1 MAQRKGGLF
10 GGDSARQGENAA
22 DGEGIGMLLRHRRE
36 SLGQDIQAVSRQLRI
51 RAVYIT
57 AIEEGR
63 LFDLPGT
70 AYAVGFVRAYADY
83 LGLDGNAIVGDY
95 REELARRSR
104 QNDLVWPAEE
114 AVPKFPGGTI
124 LVVLALIALAGYGGY
139 YYTTQ
144 PGGTGI
150 QMIDAVPEYIKKATG
165 VGEAAPETPTT
176 EAPAPDAA
184 APPNPAPAPADAGQ
198 SQGQS
203 QGQTA
208 PALPSDEVPSAAAA
222 PGTTPANPAVDGTSD
237 VLPSP
242 DGAETAPGE
251 AEAPD
256 ETVTPPVTPA
266 PPAAPDQSPADA
278 TAAPL
283 PAARVV
289 VRADRDSWV
298 EIRDGQDA
306 VIIQRVLRQGET
318 FNVPDEAGLVM
329 NTGNAGGVVIEVDGR
344 PLHSLG
350 SLGVVKRGIKLDPAK
365 LIDGSAFQSE

>member
-10 GGDSARQGENAA
+10 GVDPTRQGEDAA
-22 DGEGIGMLLRHRRE
+22 EGEGIGTLLRHRRE
-36 SLGQDIQAVSRQLRI
+36 SLGQDIPAVSRQLRI

-124 LVVLALIALAGYGGY
+124 LVVLALIALAGYAGY

-150 QMIDAVPEYIKKATG
+150 QLIDAVPEYIKKATG
-165 VGEAAPETPTT
+165 VGEAAPE
-176 EAPAPDAA
+176 APAPETPAPAA
-184 APPNPAPAPADAGQ
+184 NPAPAPADAGQ
-198 SQGQS
+198 TQGQA
-203 QGQTA
+203 A
-208 PALPSDEVPSAAAA
+208 PALPAEELPSATAIA
-222 PGTTPANPAVDGTSD
+222 PETAPLSPPVDGTGD

-242 DGAETAPGE
+242 DGAEPAPGE
-251 AEAPD
+251 AEAPAD
-256 ETVTPPVTPA
+256 ATAPAETPTPPP
-266 PPAAPDQSPADA
+266 APDQSPSDA
-278 TAAPL
+278 SAAPL

-298 EIRDGQDA
+298 EIRDSQDA
-306 VIIQRVLRQGET
+306 VVIQRVLRQGET
-318 FNVPDEAGLVM
+318 FNVPDEPGLVM